1 MFYVFHG
8 PDEFSRAE
16 LIAELQSRMGDPA
29 MVTLN
34 TSYLDGRK
42 VTLGELR
49 HACDT
54 IPFMAERRL
63 VIVEGFLSRLHPRRR
78 RGASEGSE
86 KKKAGPASGRKRELE
101 QLLEYL
107 PTLPETTRLVFV
119 ENELLDDKH
128 PVLKLARQ
136 AGSGHAKKFVA
147 PDRGA
152 LQKWIVGRAASKE
165 GQIESGAARAL
176 ASYVGGDLRMLD
188 QELEKLLSY
197 VGGTRPVGED
207 DVHLL
212 TPYVRETNIFD
223 MIDAVREGDGRKAL
237 SLLHHLLEEGKA
249 PLYLFSMIVNQFRIL
264 IQVKELL
271 GQNKNQQEIVK
282 ELKLHPYAAQK
293 AMQQARS
300 FSQEQLRRIYSRL
313 LATDLAIKTGQMSD
327 LLALDM
333 LVVDL
338 CR

>member
-16 LIAELQSRMGDPA
+16 FVAELQSRMGDPA
-29 MVTLN
+29 MATLN
-34 TSYLDGRK
+34 TTYLDGRK
-42 VTLGELR
+42 ATLEELR
-49 HACDT
+49 HACDS

-63 VIVEGFLSRLHPRRR
+63 VIAEGFLSRLQPQRRSGAGE
-78 RGASEGSE
+78 RGE
-86 KKKAGPASGRKRELE
+86 KEKAGPAPGRERELE
-101 QLLEYL
+101 RLLEYL

-119 ENELLDDKH
+119 ENELLDGKH
-128 PVLKLARQ
+128 AVLKLAEQ
-136 AGSGHAKKFVA
+136 LGSGHVKEFVA
-147 PDRGA
+147 PSRDA
-152 LQKWIVGRAASKE
+152 LQQWIIERAASKD
-165 GQIESGAARAL
+165 GNIGPRAAQAL
-176 ASYVGGDLRMLD
+176 ASYVGDDLRLLD

-197 VGGTRPVGED
+197 VGGARPVSED

-212 TPYVRETNIFD
+212 TPYVRETSIFD
-223 MIDAVREGDGRKAL
+223 MIDAVREGDGREAL
-237 SLLHHLLEEGKA
+237 SLLHRLLDEGKA
-249 PLYLFSMIVNQFRIL
+249 PLYLFAMIVNQFRTL
-264 IQVKELL
+264 IQVKGLL
-271 GQNKNQQEIVK
+271 GRNKSGQEIAR

-293 AMQQARS
+293 AVQQARS

-313 LATDLAIKTGQMSD
+313 LETDLAIKTGQMSD